1 MLSLYQTKQQK
12 NPPLIFSRPSN
23 FNRFSNN
30 LILNLYPYCFYY
42 DAKPMTVE
50 VAPLSKSAA
59 ADNYAR
65 NQQQIAHLLVQ
76 LNKVV
81 LDKPQVLKLAL
92 SCVLAGGHLL
102 LQDLPGMG
110 KTTLAQGLAQL
121 LGLSFSRVQFTNDML
136 PADILGMTLYDQG
149 KMAFEFRSGP
159 IFTQLLLADEIN
171 RSSPK
176 TQSALL
182 EAMEERQVTQDGQSY
197 PLPKP
202 FFVIATQNPL
212 QQAGVYPLPESQLD
226 RFLMCLSLGYPS
238 AEAERALLRG
248 QDRRELLRELHA
260 ILNTE
265 DVLLARRGVQ
275 QVYVADASLD
285 YLQRLVAKTRISQ
298 DYHGLSPRG
307 VLSLQSAA
315 QAYAYVSGQQEVT
328 PEDIQAVFAAV
339 TDHRLGQRFVPANA
353 VSGQTPPTIAQ
364 RIMAEVAVIV

>member
-1 MLSLYQTKQQK
+1 MSDIPFSTSLLSDFCPGDYE
-12 NPPLIFSRPSN
+12 SN
-23 FNRFSNN
+23 QR
-30 LILNLYPYCFYY
+30 
-42 DAKPMTVE
+42 
-50 VAPLSKSAA
+50 
-59 ADNYAR
+59 
-65 NQQQIAHLLVQ
+65 QIAQLLTHL
-76 LNKVV
+76 NTIV
-81 LDKPQVLKLAL
+81 LDKPQVVKLAL

-136 PADILGMTLYDQG
+136 PADILGMSIYDPA
-149 KMAFEFRSGP
+149 KLAFEFRSGP

-197 PLPKP
+197 RLPQP

-238 AEAERALLRG
+238 PAAERALLQG
-248 QDRRELLRELHA
+248 QDRRELLASLA
-260 ILNTE
+260 VVLDTE
-265 DVLLARRGVQ
+265 SVLLAQKGVQ
-275 QVYVADASLD
+275 QVYVADVVLD
-285 YLQRLVAKTRISQ
+285 YLQRLVAKTRASQ
-298 DYHGLSPRG
+298 EYHGLSPRG
-307 VLSLQSAA
+307 VLSLQRAA
-315 QAYAYVSGQQEVT
+315 QAYSYVSGHTEVT

-339 TDHRLGQRFVPANA
+339 TDHRLGQRFVPAH
-353 VSGQTPPTIAQ
+353 VISGQSQQTIAQ
-364 RIMAEVAVIV
+364 RIIAEVSVLV